1 MKSKMI
7 VTSAVF
13 ASAFLFSQAPT
24 NAGDLESGAVYTMDN
39 ASAANHLLVYNRAAD
54 GTLSAGTAVATG
66 GLGTGAGLGSQ
77 GAVALSA
84 NGHWL
89 FVCNAGSDEISVFNV
104 TEQGPTLTDKI
115 WSGGRH
121 PISLALHNN
130 LLFVLN
136 AGGQSGDKD
145 SITGFVFSG
154 AKLTALANS
163 QHSLSDDNTNPAQIG
178 FSGDGNVLVVT
189 EKDTSTIDTF
199 TLDNDGA
206 VTDAKNFQSA
216 GQTPFGFDIR
226 GSTLVVSEAFG
237 GATDASAAS
246 SYDIAQDGEL
256 TLISASVPTTESSA
270 CWAMITGNGR
280 FAYTANTGSGTVTG
294 FHVSHENEL
303 TRLND
308 DGVTGVTGA
317 KSSPADMALSGGSRY
332 LYVRN
337 GNSTV
342 SAFRV
347 NADGSLQ
354 SIGIT
359 QTPSGTVGIVA
370 R

>member
-1 MKSKMI
+1 MI
-7 VTSAVF
+7 VSSAMF
-13 ASAFLFSQAPT
+13 TSAFLFAQAPA
-24 NAGDLESGAVYTMDN
+24 NAGGLESGAVYTMDN
-39 ASAANHLLVYNRAAD
+39 ARAVNHLLVYARAAD
-54 GTLSAGTAVATG
+54 GTLSGGTAVATG
-66 GLGTGAGLGSQ
+66 GLGAGAGLGSQ
-77 GAVALSA
+77 GAIALSA

-115 WSGGRH
+115 WSGGRR

-130 LLFVLN
+130 LLFALN
-136 AGGQSGDKD
+136 AGGQVDDKD
-145 SITGFVFSG
+145 SIAGFVFSG
-154 AKLTALANS
+154 GKLAALANS

-178 FSGDGNVLVVT
+178 FSGDGTVLVVT
-189 EKDTSTIDTF
+189 EKDTGTIDTF

-206 VTDAKNFQSA
+206 VADAKSFQSS

-246 SYDIAQDGEL
+246 SYEIAQDGEL
-256 TLISASVPTTESSA
+256 ALVSASVPTTESSA
-270 CWAMITGNGR
+270 CWAMITTNGR
-280 FAYTANTGSGTVTG
+280 FAYTANTGSGTISG
-294 FHVSHENEL
+294 FRVSNDDAL
-303 TRLND
+303 TRLNN
-308 DGVTGVTGA
+308 DGITGA
-317 KSSPADMALSGGSRY
+317 TGAHSSPADMALSNGSRY

-337 GNSTV
+337 GNATI
-342 SAFRV
+342 SAFGV

-354 SIGIT
+354 SVGVT
-359 QTPSGTVGIVA
+359 QTPPGAVGIAA